1 MVVRITQLNY
11 LNIIN
16 IIIKLMYINL
26 KFKFFKFRI
35 QLINNL

>member
-16 IIIKLMYINL
+16 IIIILMYINL